1 MGLAILPGRLKT
13 ELADLGKAIVD
24 GRDISADEVLS
35 KHAVWVKEFL
45 PKYKDVNA
53 SNIEKILQDE
63 IGLVFSRVLE
73 DAGVYKR
80 TPEGM
85 KAFEKFVKSL

>member
-35 KHAVWVKEFL
+35 KHAEWINEFL